1 MTVKGKSAP
10 ELPQPVQ
17 EPTVRVPILPVV
29 AKRLVELA
37 VVEKKLVVVAEVP
50 VASPKE
56 RELADTKEPENVE
69 LEMEALVKVPPS
81 VMLERLIELRSASL
95 LL

>member
-1 MTVKGKSAP
+1 MEVAAVPVALVKEKSVRP
-10 ELPQPVQ
+10 KVTPV
-17 EPTVRVPILPVV
+17 
-29 AKRLVELA
+29 RLVKVAL
-37 VVEKKLVVVAEVP
+37 VEKRLVVVALVP
-50 VASPKE
+50 VALPKE
-56 RELADTKEPENVE
+56 RELADTREPENVE